1 MHELMILFGTLG
13 GIIMFGLVG
22 IIIGPIIAAL
32 FITVWEFYG
41 IAFQDVLPK
50 VETFSQEAGSDS
62 TQDKNNL
69 D

>member
-1 MHELMILFGTLG
+1 
-13 GIIMFGLVG
+13 MFGLVG
-22 IIIGPIIAAL
+22 MIIGPIIAAL
-32 FITVWEFYG
+32 FVTAWEIYG

-50 VETFSQEAGSDS
+50 VETFSQEVGSEN